1 MFLGKPRWPF
11 LTFWSL
17 WHSGRNDSQQQQL
30 AFKWSKLL
38 LAARPRKCKKC
49 HRDMTRKRY
58 FCLFILDFVILY
70 SLVGINPLLTKHFFH
85 KHATNHA
92 PHFPLWPLYQSSILL
107 QIIVWYIMNKKQP
120 KYMEKVTFF
129 VKFDREIFSPCVRAF
144 NSNLCHVMKNLWNF
158 QKNDFR
164 FWLPFFVHRKNE
176 SRRNSDSPGTTG
188 WALYNTYYQTL
199 LSEIFRSFQLS
210 KTSIW
215 NSVAVNEILRRST
228 KCCPLDLMSEGILV
242 LARRALSQC

>member
-1 MFLGKPRWPF
+1 M
-11 LTFWSL
+11 
-17 WHSGRNDSQQQQL
+17 
-30 AFKWSKLL
+30 
-38 LAARPRKCKKC
+38 AARPRKCKKC

-158 QKNDFR
+158 QKTTLDFGYLSSFIVR
-164 FWLPFFVHRKNE
+164 ESHFNEKSTEFRLTRYYRMSFVQ
-176 SRRNSDSPGTTG
+176 
-188 WALYNTYYQTL
+188 YI
-199 LSEIFRSFQLS
+199 LSNIIVWNFSLV
-210 KTSIW
+210 SI
-215 NSVAVNEILRRST
+215 I
-228 KCCPLDLMSEGILV
+228 
-242 LARRALSQC
+242 